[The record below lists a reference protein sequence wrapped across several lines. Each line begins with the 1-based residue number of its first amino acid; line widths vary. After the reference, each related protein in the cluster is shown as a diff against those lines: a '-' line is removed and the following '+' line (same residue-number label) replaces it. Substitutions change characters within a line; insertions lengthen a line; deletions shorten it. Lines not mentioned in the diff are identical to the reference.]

1 MHKDLKDRFTDISQ
15 KIQAACL
22 EAKRSEKDVKL
33 IAVSKLQSIEIIKEA
48 YSLGINHFGENY
60 AQELDKKV
68 LATPKDIILSLIHI
82 SEPTRPY

>member
-33 IAVSKLQSIEIIKEA
+33 IAVSKLQSIEVIKEA

-68 LATPKDIILSLIHI
+68 LATPNPVTFVAK
-82 SEPTRPY
+82 